1 MSSHPCASGRH
12 AVTAAAV
19 AVLLA
24 GCAAPAPE
32 AMTWRLAPNYRLSST
47 EASAAQG
54 YTALARQYEGER
66 RWREAR
72 DAWRKAALAAPQD
85 ADIQNEL
92 GMAEASQGLYGNAV
106 TALQRAVALAP
117 ERAALLNNLGYALLL
132 DGRSDEAKSVLQA
145 ALARNPEHPLARAN
159 LGRIDQLAVAVAPV
173 VTPAQTTATLTTPTK
188 EPEKTQTAV
197 LAMESPPSMT
207 ASSPPAT
214 AAARLQTAPNLV
226 PLQVRNTYSQP
237 ADPGETLVPVAAA
250 AAAPPPIPSAEALLP
265 AAEAPQPAARVQP
278 VQSQPVTLSAWQAAK
293 PRVEIANGN
302 GVTGMAARL
311 GGWMSAHGMAQNT
324 RLSNALPFNTV
335 TTVVHYRVGYFAAAQ
350 ELAARLPNRATL
362 AAAPGGA
369 LKADVRVVLGHDLRA
384 IRTTAFS
391 LPPQSPAPTEAIALA
406 AAN

>member
-1 MSSHPCASGRH
+1 MCSNLSVSRRH

-145 ALARNPEHPLARAN
+145 ALARNPEHPMARAN
-159 LGRIDQLAVAVAPV
+159 LGRIDQLAVAAAPV
-173 VTPAQTTATLTTPTK
+173 VTPAQTTATWTTPTK

-197 LAMESPPSMT
+197 LAMESPPTMT

-214 AAARLQTAPNLV
+214 AAAHLQTAPNLV

-237 ADPGETLVPVAAA
+237 ADTGETLAPVA
-250 AAAPPPIPSAEALLP
+250 AAAPPPLPSAEALLP

-278 VQSQPVTLSAWQAAK
+278 VQSQPVALSAWQAAK

-311 GGWMSAHGMAQNT
+311 GGWMSTHGMAQNT

-350 ELAARLPNRATL
+350 ELAERLPNRATL
-362 AAAPGGA
+362 AAAPGGS
-369 LKADVRVVLGHDLRA
+369 LNADVRVVLGHDLRA